1 MAEKKKIK
9 VIKDNPGDGASI
21 TCTGIDPKTGAP
33 VGPDETFN
41 QPNYKALCFNVGD
54 LINTESIA
62 VGGVSTI
69 VLARRISRGTIL
81 TVNTDG
87 VSGTI
92 EENRSKKVINFYET
106 NLKDVGIAPTTE
118 VNYDLI
124 PNLISGGEVAVNVAI
139 LV

>member
-9 VIKDNPGDGASI
+9 NIKENPGDGASI
-21 TCTGIDPKTGAP
+21 ICNGIDPKTGA
-33 VGPDETFN
+33 VTGADEMFD
-41 QPNYKALCFNVGD
+41 QPNYKAMCFNVD
-54 LINTESIA
+54 DVINTDSIL

-81 TVNTDG
+81 SLGTDG

-92 EENRSKKVINFYET
+92 SENKTGKAINFYQPNIKE
-106 NLKDVGIAPTTE
+106 LGLMAGTE

-124 PNLISGGEVAVNVAI
+124 ADLIKGGEIAVNVAI